1 MISYN
6 ILSVHFK
13 SNIWNLQFW
22 IKVYHK
28 KVVDPIIIIEH
39 NLSISSHADWIIDLG
54 PKGGKFGGK
63 LICQGCLLDFIKCEI
78 SYTAKHLRR
87 FLKLD

>member
-1 MISYN
+1 M
-6 ILSVHFK
+6 
-13 SNIWNLQFW
+13 
-22 IKVYHK
+22 
-28 KVVDPIIIIEH
+28 
-39 NLSISSHADWIIDLG
+39 SISSHADWIIDLG